1 MIHQRVVTHKNRVKR
16 VKVTRKKKKI
26 RDLIEEKNDT
36 LDLLADTSNALN
48 DVLIH
53 LNTLSTPNIDKY
65 KLRQTEIQNI
75 VNENI

>member
-48 DVLIH
+48 DVLVH
-53 LNTLSTPNIDKY
+53 LSTLSTPNIVKY
-65 KLRQTEIQNI
+65 KLRQSEIQNI